1 MAKDRKP
8 AEIERDRRNI
18 SRLYLQGKIQAEIA
32 VELKLSQSTIS
43 RELKLLQGEW
53 KQERVYDINEA
64 KARELA
70 KLDNL
75 ELEYWEAWK
84 RSQKNSITNID
95 STGPLGRTKTMKD
108 ENQFGDSRFL
118 DGVMDCIK
126 QRCAILGVE
135 APKKISSDPQANI
148 NIDWD
153 ELSPDQILRI
163 RNGEDI
169 ASIKSEIDEQ
179 HNKSAKK

>member
-32 VELKLSQSTIS
+32 HELKLSQPTVS
-43 RELKLLQGEW
+43 REIKLLIEEW

-75 ELEYWEAWK
+75 ESEYWMAWK
-84 RSQKNSITNID
+84 RSQQD
-95 STGPLGRTKTMKD
+95 SQKQTSGMMATGHVDYTVKEGQT
-108 ENQFGDSRFL
+108 GDPRFL
-118 DGVMDCIK
+118 DGVANCIK

-135 APKKISSDPQANI
+135 APKKLEGD
-148 NIDWD
+148 
-153 ELSPDQILRI
+153 
-163 RNGEDI
+163 GF
-169 ASIKSEIDEQ
+169 SIHLVPVGVDM
-179 HNKSAKK
+179 NKV